1 MSSRSRSPRSSRG
14 QPSHSRFQNQPRP
27 RFVEREGRKG
37 QKGREGRESPRR
49 SQDGSRNRDTVFQ
62 SIESRD
68 ENKRPRDRLLEIPKI
83 QGDASSKT
91 AEQIQM
97 EKIMGFSSFQEP
109 SEKYFD

>member
-1 MSSRSRSPRSSRG
+1 MSSRSKSPRSSRE
-14 QPSHSRFQNQPRP
+14 QPSHSRFQNQS

-37 QKGREGRESPRR
+37 REGRESQRP
-49 SQDGSRNRDTVFQ
+49 SQDGSRNRNTVFE
-62 SIESRD
+62 SIESRG
-68 ENKRPRDRLLEIPKI
+68 ENKRSEDRLLQIPKI
-83 QGDASSKT
+83 QGDSSTKS